1 MGLGFRI
8 TRLMG
13 LPGFLMIWVGF
24 PCWTIDCVWIGLYSM
39 VVYYL
44 LSCI

>member
-13 LPGFLMIWVGF
+13 LQGFLMIWMGF
-24 PCWTIDCVWIGLYSM
+24 QCWIIN
-39 VVYYL
+39 
-44 LSCI
+44 